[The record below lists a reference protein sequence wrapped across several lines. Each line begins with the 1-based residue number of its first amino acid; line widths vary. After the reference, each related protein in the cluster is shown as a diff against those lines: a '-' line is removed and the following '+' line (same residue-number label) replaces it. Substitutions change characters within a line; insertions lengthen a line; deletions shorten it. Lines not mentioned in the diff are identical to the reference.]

1 MNKILETNER
11 KGIGYSQSP
20 FYLPKFPKEYKINI
34 INKTLFLEKG
44 KNFMRKVI
52 DAFNKIPH
60 IVRIIAGLI
69 VGIILGLTAP
79 TATWIGIFGDFFV
92 GALKAVAPIL
102 VFLLI
107 ASSIS
112 KAKPNIGK
120 RFRTVIFLYMV
131 TTLTAAIVA
140 VIASYIF
147 PVALTLPEGVEQVAP
162 GSLGEV
168 FKTLIT
174 NVVANPIGAII
185 EGNYLAILFWSIV
198 FGFCLKKVANPK
210 TIDAI
215 GDVSEAVSKVVSFV
229 IKFAPLGVM
238 GLVFTSISTNGLEI
252 FKEYGMLLAV
262 LVGSMVFSSLIV
274 NPFIIFL
281 YLKRNPYPLVL
292 TCLRESGIMAF
303 FTRSSAANIPINM
316 KLCKRL
322 GLDKDFYSVSIP
334 LGATINMDGA
344 AITIT
349 VMAMAMCVTMG
360 ISVNPIMAVF
370 LSVVATLGACG
381 ASGVAGGSL
390 LLIPM
395 ACSLFGIGN
404 DAAMSAVAIGFVI
417 GVIQDS
423 VETCLNSSG
432 DAIFT
437 ATAEYHARKKAGEEV
452 GFLGQYAKGYTGRK
466 DD

>member
-1 MNKILETNER
+1 
-11 KGIGYSQSP
+11 
-20 FYLPKFPKEYKINI
+20 
-34 INKTLFLEKG
+34 
-44 KNFMRKVI
+44 MRKVI

-60 IVRIIAGLI
+60 IVRIIVGLI
-69 VGIILGLTAP
+69 VGIVLGLIAP
-79 TATWIGIFGDFFV
+79 GAEWIGIFGDFFV
-92 GALKAVAPIL
+92 GALKAIAPIL

-112 KAKPNIGK
+112 RAKPDIGK
-120 RFRTVIFLYMV
+120 RFRTVIILYML

-140 VIASYIF
+140 VIASFIF
-147 PVALTLPEGVEQVAP
+147 PVTLTLPAGVEQAAP
-162 GSLGEV
+162 SSLGEV

-174 NVVANPIGAII
+174 NIVANPISAMI
-185 EGNYLAILFWSIV
+185 EGNYLGILFWSIV
-198 FGFCLKKVANPK
+198 FGFCLKKAAKPK

-215 GDVSEAVSKVVSFV
+215 GDVADSVSKVVSFV

-238 GLVFTSISTNGLEI
+238 GLVFTSISTNGPEI

-262 LVGSMVFSSLIV
+262 LVGSMVFSSLVV

-281 YLKRNPYPLVL
+281 YLKRNPYPLVF
-292 TCLRESGIMAF
+292 TCLKESGIMAF

-322 GLDKDFYSVSIP
+322 GLDEDFYSVSIP

-349 VMAMAMCVTMG
+349 VMTLAMCTTLG
-360 ISVNPIMAVF
+360 ITVNPIMAVL
-370 LSVVATLGACG
+370 LSIVATLGACG

-417 GVIQDS
+417 GVVQDS

-437 ATAEYHARKKAGEEV
+437 ATAEYHARAKAGEEV
-452 GFLGQYAKGYTGRK
+452 GFLGNYAKRTDGRRI
-466 DD
+466 DED